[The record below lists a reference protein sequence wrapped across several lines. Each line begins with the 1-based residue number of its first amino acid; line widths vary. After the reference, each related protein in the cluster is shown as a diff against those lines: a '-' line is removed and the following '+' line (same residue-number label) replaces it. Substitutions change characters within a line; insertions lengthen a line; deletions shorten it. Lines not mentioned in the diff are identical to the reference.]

1 MKITARACRAS
12 GRTGRLPA
20 CCLVRGGGARLP
32 ASFAKLGRGK
42 TKKRKLFVCLTRRPP
57 SRCVTASVVSRA
69 GFLPRP
75 LPSLP
80 PPPQQPRRPHRARW
94 APPPRPARTPRA
106 GPPRRRP
113 SFRFSRIPRPSRSHR
128 RPASNAARPGWSQPR
143 ESIASPTSEHD
154 RSARAPA
161 CAQPLSA
168 RASTSDRARE
178 DCRQT

>member
-1 MKITARACRAS
+1 MKITRRGPVARADERVAYLRAAS
-12 GRTGRLPA
+12 FG
-20 CCLVRGGGARLP
+20 GGGARLP
-32 ASFAKLGRGK
+32 ASFAKLCRGK

-69 GFLPRP
+69 GFLP

-106 GPPRRRP
+106 GPPRRRS